1 MCPSLVLASLPWSSS
16 NSRGAGSN
24 QNLTT
29 KEMLY
34 VSIENTRKAIKSK
47 EKQKASIR
55 HPEENKLLETL
66 GPIMQW

>member
-1 MCPSLVLASLPWSSS
+1 
-16 NSRGAGSN
+16 
-24 QNLTT
+24 
-29 KEMLY
+29 MLY

>member
-1 MCPSLVLASLPWSSS
+1 
-16 NSRGAGSN
+16 
-24 QNLTT
+24 
-29 KEMLY
+29 MLY

-47 EKQKASIR
+47 EKQKASIG